1 MPSPHSTAELWAVPA
16 QDPVELRLAVIAQ
29 DVSLGSRAMA
39 ALIAEGVAVRLESA
53 EREFS
58 AADLLA
64 RHPHVLLLDAMG
76 NQRALEH
83 HVRWV
88 ARRLPAAMVVIMLP
102 SANRDIG
109 PLLAAGADGLLFEQD
124 LESALPSVV
133 RAVAAGQ
140 VCVPADCRHV
150 IQPPALSH
158 RESQILGLS
167 IAGLTNSQIASRLC
181 ISQNTVKSHLS
192 AAFRRLGVHSRREAA
207 ALVFGPDEVLRRTV
221 LGTLRL
227 SDAFAPSEGR

>member
-64 RHPHVLLLDAMG
+64 RHPHVLLLDARG

-88 ARRLPAAMVVIMLP
+88 ARRLPAAMVVIVLP
-102 SANRDIG
+102 SAFQG
-109 PLLAAGADGLLFEQD
+109 GEL
-124 LESALPSVV
+124 VV
-133 RAVAAGQ
+133 RHEGQEKVIAFSGNANAA
-140 VCVPADCRHV
+140 
-150 IQPPALSH
+150 I
-158 RESQILGLS
+158 
-167 IAGLTNSQIASRLC
+167 
-181 ISQNTVKSHLS
+181 
-192 AAFRRLGVHSRREAA
+192 
-207 ALVFGPDEVLRRTV
+207 
-221 LGTLRL
+221 
-227 SDAFAPSEGR
+227 